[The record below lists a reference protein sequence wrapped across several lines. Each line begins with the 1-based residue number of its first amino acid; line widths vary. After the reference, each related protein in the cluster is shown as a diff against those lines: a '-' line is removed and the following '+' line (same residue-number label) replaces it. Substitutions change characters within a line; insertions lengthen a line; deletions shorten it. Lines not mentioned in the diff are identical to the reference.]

1 MNATITECKTLDVR
15 VRVAGDGYTEVMDA
29 KGNLIGSINTTN
41 TSRLEELGRSIGPA
55 VWPESQAGIEGGHLD
70 STA

>member
-1 MNATITECKTLDVR
+1 MNATISECKTIDLR

-29 KGNLIGSINTTN
+29 KGKLIGSINTRN
-41 TSRLEELGRSIGPA
+41 SSRLEELGRIIGPA
-55 VWPESQAGIEGGHLD
+55 VWPEPQAGTEGRHRD